1 MVTLCM
7 ALLAAWACGFAVA
20 QEAGVQPWE
29 GHYTGA
35 VIPTPREFTEL
46 DGPWEL
52 ADARTGKVSACILTS
67 PRATEAE
74 RLAAQEIAAR
84 ISALGGGLTVPIVSE
99 EDLPDAPLFIA
110 VGLVDTSDFL
120 LTHQRRCRVSTPE
133 QPEGYAIACFEHR
146 RGFHGVLLSGC
157 DPAGAY
163 FAAQSLQ
170 QLMERQGDRVVLHPA
185 IIRDWPAYGL
195 RSFKTGGG
203 FNPGNPVKQMGQ
215 WAPHAKFNC
224 FNICYST
231 LGKDKWVNPDPGY
244 RELVAELTRFMR
256 ARGLDCMPFVNP
268 YYLWAEH
275 IETSDPGDL
284 QKLFE
289 ACRIGPDA
297 GGRRVMLC
305 LDDFASEPDKGAKLY
320 HVRSEKDRAKWGD
333 DLAAV
338 NIAMIN
344 DLAARMK
351 VAHPDC
357 QLYAVLPYY
366 WTPSGA
372 YRVAGEDYLRAMGKG
387 LDPAVRVVWT
397 GPRVRSAVITAPEA
411 EHYQALLGGRK
422 VMLWDNT
429 LYMHHTP
436 PHYLLDTFHTQYPSQ
451 YWELSSGE
459 VHLNAGSG
467 EIYKCGL
474 LAASD
479 ALWNPE
485 AYDPERSLRNAVGA
499 VAGPECVDDLLAF
512 RDAFY
517 EVYDQYAQAY
527 GSPKGLLEEAGKMTA
542 SPLTGQELDAFRVP
556 LAKEKELAAKLAQTC
571 TNQALVTE
579 IQQRVAMHDGYRQA
593 ADALAKL
600 PPAPEAGGVNV
611 IPNPGAEEVKDG
623 RPVGWGLYLGAGK
636 ARLSSAPGRDGGLCA
651 RIEATEWYPWPDGRR
666 TINVALM
673 IGDSDG
679 YQGTNALS
687 LQPMRRYWFSL
698 WLKGTAATVKIGVV
712 TWGPTGDRES
722 RGGVGELVGAFAAPQ
737 EWTHYEGSFLMPA
750 GAARAALKIGIEG
763 QEGAGGVLGEVCVDD
778 VFLGAGRPADTGD
791 RAQP

>member
-1 MVTLCM
+1 MICLWM
-7 ALLAAWACGFAVA
+7 ASLAVWACGAAA
-20 QEAGVQPWE
+20 QQAAVQPWE

-35 VIPTPREFTEL
+35 IIPTPREFTPL
-46 DGPWEL
+46 DGAWEL
-52 ADARTGKVSACILTS
+52 ANLRTGTVSACVLTS

-74 RLAAQEIAAR
+74 RIAAQEIAAR
-84 ISALGGGLTVPIVSE
+84 IGALSGGLAAPVVSE
-99 EDLPDAPLFIA
+99 ENLPEAPLFIA
-110 VGLVDTSDFL
+110 VGLTDTSDFIRS
-120 LTHQRRCRVSTPE
+120 HQRHCRVSTPE
-133 QPEGYAIACFEHR
+133 QPEGYAIACFEHQ
-146 RGFHGVLLSGC
+146 RGFHGIILSGR

-170 QLMERQGDRVVLHPA
+170 QLMERQGDRVLLHPA
-185 IIRDWPAYGL
+185 IIRDWPTYRL
-195 RSFKTGGG
+195 RSFKTGGAYDLG
-203 FNPGNPVKQMGQ
+203 GGVRQMGL

-224 FNICYST
+224 YNICYST

-244 RELVAELTRFMR
+244 RELVADLTRYLR

-284 QKLFE
+284 QKLFD

-297 GGRRVMLC
+297 GGKRVMLC
-305 LDDFASEPDKGAKLY
+305 LDDFASEQDKGPKLY

-351 VAHPDC
+351 LAYPDC

-366 WTPSGA
+366 WTPSGSYQA
-372 YRVAGEDYLRAMGKG
+372 AGEDYLRAMGAG

-397 GPRVRSAVITAPEA
+397 GPQVRSALITAQQVQ
-411 EHYQALLGGRK
+411 HYQGLLGGRK

-429 LYMHHTP
+429 LYMHHSP
-436 PHYLLDTFHTQYPSQ
+436 PHYLLDTFRTQYPPQ
-451 YWELSSGE
+451 FWELSSGE

-485 AYDPERSLRNAVGA
+485 AYDPEKSLRNAVGA

-512 RDAFY
+512 RDTFY
-517 EVYDQYAQAY
+517 DVYDRYAQAY
-527 GSPKGLLEEAGKMTA
+527 GSPKALREEAAKMTA
-542 SPLTGQELDAFRVP
+542 SPLTAQELDAFRAP
-556 LAKEKELAAKLAQTC
+556 LAKEKELAARLAQTC
-571 TNQALVTE
+571 TNPMLVAE
-579 IQQRVAMHDGYRQA
+579 IQQRVAMHDGYREA

-600 PPAPEAGGVNV
+600 PPAPESAGLNML
-611 IPNPGAEEVKDG
+611 PNPGAEEVRED
-623 RPVGWGLYLGAGK
+623 RPVGWGLYVGAGK
-636 ARLSSAPGRDGGLCA
+636 ARLDSAPGRNGGLCA
-651 RIEATEWYPWPDGRR
+651 RLVASDWYVWPDGRR
-666 TINVALM
+666 TINVAL
-673 IGDSDG
+673 IAGDSDG

-698 WLKGTAATVKIGVV
+698 WLKGTAPTVKIAVV
-712 TWGPTGDRES
+712 TWGPKGDRDS
-722 RGGVGELVGAFAAPQ
+722 RGGSDLISTFAAPPQ
-737 EWTHYEGSFLMPA
+737 WTRYEGSFLMPA
-750 GAARAALKIGIEG
+750 GAARAALKIAIDG
-763 QEGAGGVLGEVCVDD
+763 QEAQGGGLGELCVDD
-778 VFLGAGRPADTGD
+778 VYIGTGRPADVG
-791 RAQP
+791 AQPQP